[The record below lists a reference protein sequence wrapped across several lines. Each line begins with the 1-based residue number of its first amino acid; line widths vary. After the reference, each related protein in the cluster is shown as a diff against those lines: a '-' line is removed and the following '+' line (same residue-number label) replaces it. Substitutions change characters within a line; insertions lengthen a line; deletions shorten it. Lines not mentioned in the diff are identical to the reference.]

1 VKNAFKAG
9 EAAVLMRVSEVSL
22 RHNET
27 EETFLENVTRYNN
40 TQNAVKV
47 SDFRSN
53 DHVWTTWLSKLL
65 VGDQS

>member
-1 VKNAFKAG
+1 
-9 EAAVLMRVSEVSL
+9 
-22 RHNET
+22 
-27 EETFLENVTRYNN
+27 VTRYNN